1 MISYTHT
8 KDTTKT
14 KKKITGNTP
23 DEQRCKIPQN
33 ISKLDSTIQ
42 YIKSI
47 MLMSMWDLFQGFKD
61 GSISKKINMIHHFNK
76 KKDKISHGFC
86 KAIILQLKN
95 K

>member
-1 MISYTHT
+1 
-8 KDTTKT
+8 
-14 KKKITGNTP
+14 
-23 DEQRCKIPQN
+23 
-33 ISKLDSTIQ
+33 
-42 YIKSI
+42 